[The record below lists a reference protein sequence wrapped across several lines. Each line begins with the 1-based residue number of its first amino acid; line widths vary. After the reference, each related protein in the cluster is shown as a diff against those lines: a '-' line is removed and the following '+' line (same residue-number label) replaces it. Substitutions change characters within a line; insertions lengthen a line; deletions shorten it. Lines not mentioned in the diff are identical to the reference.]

1 MTASNKE
8 GDFQTQAKNINRKS
22 SLEKSFCNL
31 ILCSDFLRLP
41 LRETNPLLRD
51 SRAELER
58 AGSCVLEGVPG
69 AQPRTVFIETGINF
83 GVFLQDTKSPQLH
96 LCCQGNTL
104 RLCLSSPG
112 PDIYRRSF

>member
-41 LRETNPLLRD
+41 RRETNPLLRD
-51 SRAELER
+51 SRAEMER
-58 AGSCVLEGVPG
+58 AGSCVSWREL
-69 AQPRTVFIETGINF
+69 
-83 GVFLQDTKSPQLH
+83 
-96 LCCQGNTL
+96 
-104 RLCLSSPG
+104 SPG
-112 PDIYRRSF
+112 SSGCPTPYSFYRNWH